1 VGNVMGMVLS
11 KTKKSKVSYAFTIFI
26 ANFLPTFPLMLTLQT
41 INKFYGKQSSKT
53 VR

>member
-1 VGNVMGMVLS
+1 MGMVLS
-11 KTKKSKVSYAFTIFI
+11 KIKKSKVGYVFNIFI
-26 ANFLPTFPLMLTLQT
+26 ANFLPAFPLMLTLQT